1 MDGDSKELLITNV
14 LYVPDMG
21 INLFSIGAATDN
33 EMVATFA
40 DKSCIIRQHG
50 KVILTGG
57 RASDAMYHLHIRPTL
72 SANLAQRAVSLTTWH
87 NRCGHADSRN
97 LLRVSNNN
105 LVEGLVIDCKK
116 LSEGSVCGGCASG
129 KMHRISYKES
139 TSAKADSIAG
149 RIHSDVCGPMPVTSL
164 GGARYFIIFK
174 DEFSGWITTNFMKT
188 KTEVLH
194 YLKSLHA
201 FYKTQTG
208 CQMKIYR
215 TDQGT
220 EACNDAITNWT
231 LENGIL
237 HETSAPY
244 TPEQDGKAE
253 RTIRTIMEMARC
265 MMTSAKAPTFLWGEA
280 TAYSTF
286 IRNRIP
292 TGKSTQSPYEI
303 IKKRKPDVSLIRIFG
318 SKVYF
323 HIPDV
328 KRKKLDAKCKEGVL
342 VGFCELTK
350 AYRVFIP
357 ATGKVEVSLNVLI
370 DETKIGFDGFGREST
385 HCTADPFIHL
395 IDEFP
400 VPIDNNN
407 NAQHMQPIDQ
417 VRNTSYS
424 LHQVNMQLKH
434 PLVCF

>member
-1 MDGDSKELLITNV
+1 
-14 LYVPDMG
+14 MG

-40 DKSCIIRQHG
+40 DKTCIIRQHG

-72 SANLAQRAVSLTTWH
+72 SANIAQRAVSLTTWH

-105 LVEGLVIDCKK
+105 LVDGLIIGGKK
-116 LSEGSVCGGCASG
+116 TSESSICGGCASG
-129 KMHRISYKES
+129 KMHRIPYKES
-139 TSAKADSIAG
+139 TSPKADSIAA
-149 RIHSDVCGPMPVTSL
+149 RIHSDVCGPMPQASL

-174 DEFSGWITTNFMKT
+174 DEFSGWITTNFMKN

-194 YLKSLHA
+194 HLKSLQA

-208 CQMKIYR
+208 QQIKIYR

-220 EACNDAITNWT
+220 EACNEAVTNWT

-265 MMTSAKAPTFLWGEA
+265 MMTSSKAPAFLWGEA
-280 TAYSTF
+280 TAYSTY

-292 TGKSTQSPYEI
+292 TGTSTQSPYEI
-303 IKKRKPDVSLIRIFG
+303 IKKKKPDISLIRIFG
-318 SKVYF
+318 SKAYF

-357 ATGKVEVSLNVLI
+357 ATGKVEVSMNVLI
-370 DETKIGFDGFGREST
+370 DESLIGFDGAGNKSDLS
-385 HCTADPFIHL
+385 TADPFIHFANDYL
-395 IDEFP
+395 

-407 NAQHMQPIDQ
+407 NIQRIHIIDQ
-417 VRNTSYS
+417 VRY
-424 LHQVNMQLKH
+424 LLYHFVI
-434 PLVCF
+434 PLVH